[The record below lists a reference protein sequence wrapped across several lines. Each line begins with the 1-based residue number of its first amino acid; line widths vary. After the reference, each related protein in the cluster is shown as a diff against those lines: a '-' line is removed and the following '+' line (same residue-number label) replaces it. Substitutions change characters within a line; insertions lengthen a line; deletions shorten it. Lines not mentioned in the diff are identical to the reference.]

1 MSVLIDKNTKVIT
14 QGFTGKQGT
23 FHSQQ
28 SIAYGTKFVGGV
40 TPGKGG
46 QQHLNLPV
54 FNSVKEAMEDTG
66 ASATMIY
73 VPPRFAYASV
83 IEAIEAEI
91 PVIACITEGIP
102 VQDMVKIKAVLN
114 DSKSTLIGPN
124 CPGIITP
131 GECKLGIM
139 PGNIHMQGSVGVVSR
154 SGTLTYEAVHQ
165 TTNANLGQ
173 STCIGIGGD
182 PIQGMNFIDCLE
194 LFESDEKTKSI
205 IMVGEIG
212 GSAEEE
218 AAEYIQ
224 SNVTKPVVSYI
235 AGLSAPKGKRMGHA
249 GAVISGG
256 SGKAEDKISALKRA
270 GVSVSPTP
278 ALMGSTLL
286 EILPK

>member
-1 MSVLIDKNTKVIT
+1 MSVLINKDTKVIT

-28 SIAYGTKFVGGV
+28 SIDYGTQFVGGV

-46 QQHLNLPV
+46 QTHLNLPV
-54 FNSVKEAMEDTG
+54 FNSVAQSMLATNAT
-66 ASATMIY
+66 ASMIY
-73 VPPRFAYASV
+73 VPPRFAYASIV
-83 IEAIEAEI
+83 EAIEAEMPI
-91 PVIACITEGIP
+91 IACITEGIP
-102 VQDMVKIKAVLN
+102 VQDMLKIKALLQG
-114 DSKSTLIGPN
+114 SKSILIGPN
-124 CPGIITP
+124 CPGVITP
-131 GECKLGIM
+131 DECKLGIM
-139 PGNIHMQGSVGVVSR
+139 PGNIHKSGSVGIVSR

-165 TTNANLGQ
+165 TTQAGLGQ

-182 PIQGMNFIDCLE
+182 PIQGMNFIDCLA
-194 LFESDEKTKSI
+194 LFEADDSTQSI

-224 SNVTKPVVSYI
+224 SNVSKPVVSYI

-256 SGKAEDKISALKRA
+256 SGKATDKIKALQA
-270 GVSVSPTP
+270 VGVGIAPTP

-286 EILPK
+286 EILK